1 MPYIVCPSCG
11 LRVYAAAA
19 YLGVDS
25 CSRCGSRLRGKPSGD
40 RAGLHL
46 RYASEAIEVLPGPS
60 GGTTRSR
67 KV

>member
-1 MPYIVCPSCG
+1 MPYIVRPSCG

-25 CSRCGSRLRGKPSGD
+25 CSRCGSRLPRKPSGD
-40 RAGLHL
+40 RDGLHL
-46 RYASEAIEVLPGPS
+46 RDASEAIEELPWPRGGPP
-60 GGTTRSR
+60 RSR